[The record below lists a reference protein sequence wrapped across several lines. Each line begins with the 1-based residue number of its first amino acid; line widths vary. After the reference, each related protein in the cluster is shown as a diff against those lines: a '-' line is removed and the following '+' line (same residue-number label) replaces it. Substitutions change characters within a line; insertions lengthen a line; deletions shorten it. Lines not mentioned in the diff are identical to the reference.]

1 MIGLD
6 LAKNS
11 FQVHGVDAAGGVV
24 LRKRLSR
31 GQVER
36 FCATLAPAV
45 VGMGACGGAHY
56 WARVLQE
63 LGHEVRLMPPA

>member
-1 MIGLD
+1 MQVSMIGLD

-45 VGMGACGGAHY
+45 VGMEPAAARISGRGCCKSSATRCG
-56 WARVLQE
+56 
-63 LGHEVRLMPPA
+63 